1 MGRPPAKWSDMRRD
15 LVVRAQHGDAEA
27 FSELAAGLTTRLFAT
42 ARLIV
47 RSDERAADV
56 VQDAMLRAW
65 LDLPGLRDPDAFEA
79 WVHRLLTRSCYRAA
93 KRQRSREIVELHL
106 ESLPEPAVGDAQQST
121 VIRDQL
127 ERGFVA
133 LNTDQRVCVVLH
145 LYLGMT
151 LEETADVVGV
161 PLGTVQ
167 SRIHRAMRAM
177 RAVLEG
183 DEAPAARRELAR

>member
-1 MGRPPAKWSDMRRD
+1 MQRD
-15 LVVRAQHGDAEA
+15 LVVRAQRGDADA
-27 FSELAAGLTTRLFAT
+27 FSKLMAGLMTRLYAT

-56 VQDAMLRAW
+56 VQDAMLQAW

-79 WVHRLLTRSCYRAA
+79 WVHRLLTRSCYRVA

-106 ESLPEPAVGDAQQST
+106 DPLPEPAIGDAQQAT
-121 VIRDQL
+121 ALRDQL
-127 ERGFVA
+127 ERGFLA
-133 LNTDQRVCVVLH
+133 LNTDQRICVVLH
-145 LYLGMT
+145 LYVGMT

-167 SRIHRAMRAM
+167 SRIHRALRSM
-177 RAVLEG
+177 RAVLG
-183 DEAPAARRELAR
+183 ADEAPAARREVAR